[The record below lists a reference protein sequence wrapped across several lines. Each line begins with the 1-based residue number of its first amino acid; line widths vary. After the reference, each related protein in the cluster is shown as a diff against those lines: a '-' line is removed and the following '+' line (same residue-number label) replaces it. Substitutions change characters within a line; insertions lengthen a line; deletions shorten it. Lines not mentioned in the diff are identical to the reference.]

1 MGDMIMLML
10 VSYDV
15 STADSAGRRRLRRIA
30 KACINWGIRVQ
41 NSVFEC
47 NVNAAQWVKLKAELE
62 NIYDPAKDSLRYY
75 NLGNNYAHRI
85 EHVGA
90 KPALDV
96 EEPLVL

>member
-1 MGDMIMLML
+1 MMVL

-15 STADSAGRRRLRRIA
+15 STMDAGGRRRLRHVA
-30 KACINWGIRVQ
+30 KKCQDYGIRVQ

-47 NVNAAQWVKLKAELE
+47 NVDPAQWMALKAGLE
-62 NIYDPAKDSLRYY
+62 RICDADVDSLRYY
-75 NLGNNYAHRI
+75 YLGRDYRKRI
-85 EHVGA
+85 EHYGA